1 MIDYND
7 PRERQRFLQEQ
18 IRKDRSQ
25 QKVASTYSRNSFHNW
40 MLQDPKLVDRL
51 INLFQAISE
60 RKPRVRLQ
68 IGK

>member
-25 QKVASTYSRNSFHNW
+25 QQVASNYSRNSFHNW

-51 INLFQAISE
+51 IQLFQAIGS

-68 IGK
+68 LSK